1 MSRAKSVAVA
11 ERPDVNKVW
20 TRGEVIALGVRTD
33 VETAGSIFGLS
44 RTQAYEAVNHD
55 RFPVPTF
62 RIGRRVVVPVAPIV
76 RLLGLD
82 TEAAGPPSAAAASE
96 QTAQA
101 DERSDE
107 PHGKPRRLSALR
119 G

>member
-1 MSRAKSVAVA
+1 MSGTKYLTAA
-11 ERPDVNKVW
+11 ERAGAASKVW
-20 TRGEVIALGVRTD
+20 TRDQVLALGVRTD
-33 VETAGSIFGLS
+33 VETAGDIFGLS

-76 RLLGLD
+76 KLLALE
-82 TEAAGPPSAAAASE
+82 TEAAGPPSPAAADE
-96 QTAQA
+96 QTARA
-101 DERSDE
+101 DERPDE
-107 PHGKPRRLSALR
+107 THGKPKRLRAA